1 MRNSVPSGADMLFR
15 GLSKESY
22 LERDSDKQVVASSL
36 FRRLRA
42 TNPRISESSFFDE
55 SERLVSDA
63 KMQWHH
69 WRDGKVLQ
77 DLELTAELQ
86 HYEAA
91 TCLIDFSRNP
101 LVALWFACRRSSSP
115 NKADDKSGVVVAFA
129 GHTDTCNKISSRD
142 IEKPIAEL
150 FFAEKGVL
158 LGGKPYV
165 WAPPQSQ
172 NTRITAQQSV
182 FVFGRRAIEIASSH
196 VCYVQNKLDIEKE
209 LRECGVTEESLFGG
223 DFDGFARILHSVWRP
238 ADIPPDGDSPS
249 GSDGGGPSGSGP
261 NLPSTPPPPAGI
273 SPADKSADSYYRIAR
288 GKHLIG
294 GKEDLRLAVQ
304 YYDKAIEMDVS
315 LSLKDAYY
323 HRSDAK
329 FRSGDLQGAL
339 ADANEAVKRN
349 PDNIINFW
357 LRGIIKST
365 NRDWPGAIADYDR
378 VIEINPQYAA
388 AYYNRGIAKR
398 KSGDLPG
405 AIADYDRVIEINPQY
420 APAYNNRGIANSKL
434 GHHEDAIADYDR
446 AIEINPQDAI
456 AYNNRGN
463 AKDELGDHEDAI
475 ADYDRAIDID
485 SEYATA
491 HYNRGIA
498 NYELGHYEDA
508 IADYDRAIEI
518 NPQYAKAYHNR
529 GNAKTAQGDKDGT
542 AEADIQKAKEI
553 DSSLKP

>member
-1 MRNSVPSGADMLFR
+1 MLFR
-15 GLSKESY
+15 GLSKQLY
-22 LERDSDKQVVASSL
+22 LEWDGDKQVVPSSL
-36 FRRLRA
+36 FRRLR
-42 TNPRISESSFFDE
+42 TTKTGISEEIFFNE

-115 NKADDKSGVVVAFA
+115 EGDDKSGVVVAFA
-129 GHTDTCNKISSRD
+129 GHTDTCNKISSRH

-150 FFAEKGVL
+150 FFDENGVL
-158 LGGKPYV
+158 SGKPYV

-182 FVFGRRAIEIASSH
+182 FVFGRRAIEIASNH

-273 SPADKSADSYYRIAR
+273 SPADKSADNYYRIAR
-288 GKHLIG
+288 EKHLIG
-294 GKEDLRLAVQ
+294 GKDDLRLAVQ
-304 YYDKAIEMDVS
+304 YYDKAIEMDE
-315 LSLKDAYY
+315 SLKDAHY
-323 HRSDAK
+323 HRGDAK
-329 FRSGDLQGAL
+329 FRSGDLPGAL
-339 ADANEAVKRN
+339 ADINEAVRRD
-349 PDNIINFW
+349 PDIKNFW
-357 LRGIIKST
+357 LRGIVKST
-365 NRDWPGAIADYDR
+365 TEDWSGAIADYDR
-378 VIEINPQYAA
+378 VIEINP
-388 AYYNRGIAKR
+388 
-398 KSGDLPG
+398 
-405 AIADYDRVIEINPQY
+405 EY
-420 APAYNNRGIANSKL
+420 APAYNNRGIAKGLSDDPK
-434 GHHEDAIADYDR
+434 GAIADYDR
-446 AIEINPQDAI
+446 AIEINPQLVI
-456 AYNNRGN
+456 AYNNRGI
-463 AKDELGDHEDAI
+463 AKGLSGDHEGAI
-475 ADYDRAIDID
+475 IDFDKAIGINPQYAAAYHDRG
-485 SEYATA
+485 TA
-491 HYNRGIA
+491 KSQ
-498 NYELGHYEDA
+498 LGDLKEA

-518 NPQYAKAYHNR
+518 NPQYARAYYNR
-529 GNAKTAQGDKDGT
+529 GLTKKAQDDKDGT
-542 AEADIQKAKEI
+542 AMADFRRANEI
-553 DSSLKP
+553 DSSFEVPEE